1 MRALNRNK
9 IRIFYANY
17 RDKVPIRDEYGNL
30 TGEYRISYDNP
41 IAIMANV
48 SAARGEA
55 TTRQF
60 GDEESYDR
68 VIVLDFV
75 DATTISRNAI
85 AFSDDGEGNVSIASN
100 NIDLEDDGAGNIT
113 LTTRDLPVV
122 AGETAVGLASGMPKQ
137 CVTKFPITATS
148 ILWID
153 TLPEIAED
161 GSTETPHDYI
171 VKQVATSLNSVSIAV
186 SKVNVRG

>member
-1 MRALNRNK
+1 MRTLARNQ

-17 RDKVPIRDEYGNL
+17 RDKVPLKDEYGNL
-30 TGEYRISYDNP
+30 TGEYDIAYDNP
-41 IAIMANV
+41 VEIRANV

-68 VIVLDFV
+68 VIVLD
-75 DATTISRNAI
+75 DP
-85 AFSDDGEGNVSIASN
+85 G
-100 NIDLEDDGAGNIT
+100 
-113 LTTRDLPVV
+113 
-122 AGETAVGLASGMPKQ
+122 
-137 CVTKFPITATS
+137 FPITVTS

-153 TLPEIAED
+153 TLPEIAKD
-161 GSTETPHDYI
+161 GSTNTPHDYI

-186 SKVNVRG
+186 SKVNVRE

>member
-1 MRALNRNK
+1 MRTLVRNK

-17 RDKVPIRDEYGNL
+17 HEKIPLKDEYGNL
-30 TGEYRISYDNP
+30 TGEYKISYHNP
-41 IAIMANV
+41 ISVMANV

-60 GDEESYDR
+60 GDDEGYDR
-68 VIVLDFV
+68 VIVLD
-75 DATTISRNAI
+75 D
-85 AFSDDGEGNVSIASN
+85 
-100 NIDLEDDGAGNIT
+100 
-113 LTTRDLPVV
+113 P
-122 AGETAVGLASGMPKQ
+122 
-137 CVTKFPITATS
+137 KFPIAVTS

-153 TLPEIAED
+153 TLPVIAED
-161 GSTETPHDYI
+161 GSTDTPHDYI

>member
-1 MRALNRNK
+1 MRTLRRNK

-17 RDKVPIRDEYGNL
+17 RDKVPLKDEYGNL
-30 TGEYRISYDNP
+30 TGEYDIAYDNP
-41 IAIMANV
+41 VEIRANV

-60 GDEESYDR
+60 GDDEGYDR
-68 VIVLDFV
+68 VIVM
-75 DATTISRNAI
+75 
-85 AFSDDGEGNVSIASN
+85 DDPA
-100 NIDLEDDGAGNIT
+100 L
-113 LTTRDLPVV
+113 
-122 AGETAVGLASGMPKQ
+122 
-137 CVTKFPITATS
+137 PITATS
-148 ILWID
+148 IFWID

-161 GSTETPHDYI
+161 GSTKTPHDYI

>member
-1 MRALNRNK
+1 MRTLNRNK
-9 IRIFYANY
+9 IRIYYANY
-17 RDKVPIRDEYGNL
+17 SDKIPLRDEYGNM
-30 TGEYRISYDNP
+30 TGEYKISYDNP

-60 GDEESYDR
+60 GDDEGYDR
-68 VIVLDFV
+68 IIVLD
-75 DATTISRNAI
+75 D
-85 AFSDDGEGNVSIASN
+85 
-100 NIDLEDDGAGNIT
+100 
-113 LTTRDLPVV
+113 P
-122 AGETAVGLASGMPKQ
+122 
-137 CVTKFPITATS
+137 KFPVAVTS

-153 TLPEIAED
+153 TPPEIAED
-161 GSTETPHDYI
+161 GSTYTPHDYI

>member
-1 MRALNRNK
+1 MRTLHRNK

-17 RDKVPIRDEYGNL
+17 RDKVPRKDEYGNL
-30 TGEYRISYDNP
+30 TGEYDITYDNP
-41 IAIMANV
+41 VEVKANV

-60 GDEESYDR
+60 GDDVSYDR
-68 VIVLDFV
+68 IIVV
-75 DATTISRNAI
+75 DDR
-85 AFSDDGEGNVSIASN
+85 
-100 NIDLEDDGAGNIT
+100 
-113 LTTRDLPVV
+113 R
-122 AGETAVGLASGMPKQ
+122 
-137 CVTKFPITATS
+137 FPISESS

-161 GSTETPHDYI
+161 GSTKTPYDYI

-186 SKVNVRG
+186 SKVNVSG

>member
-1 MRALNRNK
+1 MRALHRNK

-17 RDKVPIRDEYGNL
+17 RDKEPLKDEYGNL
-30 TGEYRISYDNP
+30 TGEYKVLYTNP
-41 IAIMANV
+41 IAVCANV

-60 GDEESYDR
+60 GDEERYDR
-68 VIVLDFV
+68 VIVLD
-75 DATTISRNAI
+75 D
-85 AFSDDGEGNVSIASN
+85 
-100 NIDLEDDGAGNIT
+100 
-113 LTTRDLPVV
+113 P
-122 AGETAVGLASGMPKQ
+122 
-137 CVTKFPITATS
+137 KFPIAATS
-148 ILWID
+148 LLWID

-186 SKVNVRG
+186 SKVNVSG

>member
-1 MRALNRNK
+1 MRTLHRNK
-9 IRIFYANY
+9 VRIFYANY
-17 RDKVPIRDEYGNL
+17 REKIPVTDEYGNL
-30 TGEYRISYDNP
+30 TGEYRLSYDKP
-41 IAIMANV
+41 VQIMANV

-60 GDEESYDR
+60 GDDEGYDR
-68 VIVLDFV
+68 VVVLD
-75 DATTISRNAI
+75 DP
-85 AFSDDGEGNVSIASN
+85 AFPIAS
-100 NIDLEDDGAGNIT
+100 
-113 LTTRDLPVV
+113 
-122 AGETAVGLASGMPKQ
+122 
-137 CVTKFPITATS
+137 TS

-161 GSTETPHDYI
+161 GSTDTPHDYI